1 MTDIDITAA
10 TGDGS
15 TTIAWLQAE
24 TGRINAAN
32 GWREDGVTPVERL
45 ALITCEVSEAIE
57 EVRDGHCVDE
67 AYYNGTKP
75 ERVPVELADVVIRC
89 FVVYDEDDGSYVAC

>member
-32 GWREDGVTPVERL
+32 GWRDAVVHAVKRL
-45 ALITCEVSEAIE
+45 ISAAE
-57 EVRDGHCVDE
+57 EVQG
-67 AYYNGTKP
+67 
-75 ERVPVELADVVIRC
+75 
-89 FVVYDEDDGSYVAC
+89 